1 MEASQV
7 YVPESFSARLAMARE
22 DESDLTSVPWMNQ
35 LNEGSGRPR
44 SEQGIE
50 DDNNDVSLVYDK

>member
-1 MEASQV
+1 M